1 MEKEIFVSGYCRAL
15 DQSRMVEVEIC
26 STEVNADCAY
36 PDCPHRAAC
45 PIAEEIEK
53 LLQS

>member
-1 MEKEIFVSGYCRAL
+1 MEVFLSGYCRCL
-15 DQSRMVEVEIC
+15 DGARTVLVD
-26 STEVNADCAY
+26 TEDGCADCAY

-45 PIAEEIEK
+45 PIAEEIEQ

>member
-1 MEKEIFVSGYCRAL
+1 MEVFLSGYCRCL
-15 DQSRMVEVEIC
+15 DGARTVLVD
-26 STEVNADCAY
+26 TEDDCADCAY